1 MGRTPSEPAINRIS
15 ALAAVPIQL
24 PIVCTTPRDDGG
36 IRVTVRF
43 DRPRWHRWMGVT
55 GAVERTFGL
64 DPFGRE
70 VYEACD
76 GNRSV
81 RDIIREFSGKHKIS
95 EPEAE
100 LAVTRF
106 LRTLISKSLVAVAV
120 PETSESD

>member
-1 MGRTPSEPAINRIS
+1 VISRAS

-36 IRVTVRF
+36 IKVTVRF
-43 DRPRWHRWMGVT
+43 DRPRWHRWLGVT

-76 GNRSV
+76 GKRSV
-81 RDIIREFSGKHKIS
+81 RDIVREFSENHKLS
-95 EPEAE
+95 GPEAE

-106 LRTLISKSLVAVAV
+106 LRTLMSKSLVAVAV
-120 PETSESD
+120 PEEDESSASKD